1 MVIHIS
7 HLKHRQERASVG
19 GSMGRKWREGRRSVL
34 RPLLGIFLAQVCPAH
49 GVTRLLPPKH
59 SGSGGSRRALLQN
72 LGPALVGLAG
82 VRPASA
88 FENRLPVDEMELKYK
103 TPRTKGPKPTD
114 LGPRAGGGLKGCI
127 DGKPHCFSTSA
138 VTFDDS
144 DLYEADSGPPEE
156 WLVPPFTYQKPLA
169 EAVADLRA
177 SIDAYPPGQS
187 GIDGG
192 GYQTVGDQVSE
203 AGAYIYVQFE
213 SRRKGYVDD
222 MEFNL
227 AKGVLN
233 VRTSSRLGYTDMGV
247 NAKRFNWFALRLGST
262 PGWTAPPI
270 RAKGHAEYF
279 SVNGLSE
286 QEALNPKAK
295 L

>member
-1 MVIHIS
+1 MLGAPRFLTLATLLS
-7 HLKHRQERASVG
+7 HVCPVHGLT
-19 GSMGRKWREGRRSVL
+19 
-34 RPLLGIFLAQVCPAH
+34 RPLLPSCGN
-49 GVTRLLPPKH
+49 
-59 SGSGGSRRALLQN
+59 SGSRRALLQN
-72 LGPALVGLAG
+72 LVPALGLVGLAG

-88 FENRLPVDEMELKYK
+88 FENRLPVDEMESKYK

-114 LGPRAGGGLKGCI
+114 LGPRAAGGLKPCI

-156 WLVPPFTYQKPLA
+156 WLVSPFSYQKPLA

-177 SIDAYPPGQS
+177 AIAAYPPGQS

-192 GYQTVGDQVSE
+192 GYQTVSDQVSE

-233 VRTSSRLGYTDMGV
+233 VRTSSRLGYTDSGV

-262 PGWTAPPI
+262 PGWTAAPI
-270 RAKGHAEYF
+270 GAKGHAEYF

-286 QEALNPKAK
+286 QEALDPNAK